1 MKQATQTIRTI
12 DRLSDTIF
20 WSLLVG
26 IVMLA
31 GFYMFNVQKTVRN
44 VVERSSLQA
53 DIVALNSK
61 LSESE
66 FQYINSVGTITL
78 ETAAK
83 LGFESAVE
91 KTFVTREKIG
101 QNVAIR

>member
-1 MKQATQTIRTI
+1 MKHATQTIRKI

-26 IVMLA
+26 IVVLA

-44 VVERSSLQA
+44 VVERSTLQS
-53 DIVALNSK
+53 DIVTLNSK

-66 FQYINSVGTITL
+66 FQYINSVGDITL
-78 ETAAK
+78 ESAQK
-83 LGFESAVE
+83 LGFQSAVD
-91 KTFVTREKIG
+91 KTFVTRERIS
-101 QNVAIR
+101 QTVAIR

>member
-1 MKQATQTIRTI
+1 MKQAAQTIRTI

-26 IVMLA
+26 IVMLSA
-31 GFYMFNVQKTVRN
+31 FYMFNVQKTVLN
-44 VVERSSLQA
+44 FVERSSLQA

-78 ETAAK
+78 ETASR
-83 LGFESAVE
+83 LGFESAGE